1 MRRDTSKGAR
11 ANLRDA
17 NLRDADLRDA
27 DLRGANL
34 RGANLRDADLHYA
47 DLRDADLRYTD
58 MRGAALHYADL
69 RGANLRGA
77 DLRDANLRDAN
88 LRDADLDFA
97 AWPLWCGSLQVA
109 LDERLQAQLLYHVLA
124 VSPVARKLATP
135 EMLAFAN
142 GSHIV
147 REHGQ
152 RRLTA
157 SQSEARP

>member
-1 MRRDTSKGAR
+1 MTPEEIATILAQHAEWLRDTSKGACADLR
-11 ANLRDA
+11 GADLRGANLSSAD
-17 NLRDADLRDA
+17 LRRADLRDA

-34 RGANLRDADLHYA
+34 RAANLRYA
-47 DLRDADLRYTD
+47 DLRAADL
-58 MRGAALHYADL
+58 H
-69 RGANLRGA
+69 GA
-77 DLRDANLRDAN
+77 DLRDGN
-88 LRDADLDFA
+88 LDFA

-157 SQSEARP
+157 SQPEARP

>member
-1 MRRDTSKGAR
+1 MTPEEIATILAQHAEWLWDTSKGAR
-11 ANLRDA
+11 ADLRGVDLSCA
-17 NLRDADLRDA
+17 NLRS
-27 DLRGANL
+27 ANL
-34 RGANLRDADLHYA
+34 RGAALRGAN
-47 DLRDADLRYTD
+47 LRDADLRYTD
-58 MRGAALHYADL
+58 MRDADLRGADL
-69 RGANLRGA
+69 RGAN
-77 DLRDANLRDAN
+77 
-88 LRDADLDFA
+88 LDFA